1 MGQERPR
8 RGLAVVLRL
17 NIVCEGPTE
26 SRIVKAILSPHLAT
40 FSVGVSAPMI
50 GTSGKKGGSV
60 TLQRVRK
67 NVKDCL
73 LQDRNSYCTTF
84 VDFYGID
91 GDFPGKKEAGRKSEL
106 PDKQRI
112 VCRAFAGRLAQT
124 LDEGPMRRFIPYVQM
139 HEFEAL
145 LFSDPS
151 QLASAL
157 RRHDLTQRFWAIR
170 HEFPTP
176 EHINDSSV
184 TVPSKRLQSLI
195 PRYRKVQEG
204 ERAAK
209 EIGLAKIR
217 QECPLFDAWLTKLE
231 TLPPLPA

>member
-1 MGQERPR
+1 M
-8 RGLAVVLRL
+8 LRL

-60 TLQRVRK
+60 TLQRIRK
-67 NVKDCL
+67 NVMDCL

-84 VDFYGID
+84 VDYYGID
-91 GDFPGKKEAGRKSEL
+91 GDFPGKTEAGRKSEL

-112 VCRAFAGRLAQT
+112 VCHAFADRLAQT

-139 HEFEAL
+139 HEFEGL

-151 QLASAL
+151 QLAFAL
-157 RRHDLTQRFWAIR
+157 RRQDLTQELLAIR

-176 EHINDSSV
+176 EHINDSSG
-184 TVPSKRLQSLI
+184 TAPSKRLQSLI

-204 ERAAK
+204 ERAVRAMT
-209 EIGLAKIR
+209 LDTIR
-217 QECPLFDAWLTKLE
+217 QECPLFDAWLAKLE
-231 TLPPLPA
+231 TLQPLPA